1 MINALTVDVEE
12 HFQVSAFAD
21 AVSRGEWPAMPSRV
35 ERNTRDLLDLFDEHN
50 YRATFFVLGWVAE
63 RHPALVREIAA
74 RGHEVASHGY
84 SHELIYKQNIDVFRD
99 ETLKSKSMLEDM
111 VQKPVLGYRAASYSI
126 TEKSLW
132 ALDVLVDAGFKY
144 DSSIF
149 PVRHDR
155 YGIPDANPAPHRL
168 RTPNGGEIIE
178 YPLTTFNIGK
188 YRLPIAGGGYFRLFP
203 YWFTRFAFRSINRE
217 QRNFCFYLHPW
228 EVDPGQPRI
237 NASLL
242 SRFRHYNNLDVC
254 RQRLQQLLTD
264 FRFQPLADQLV
275 GMGLLTAAQ

>member
-1 MINALTVDVEE
+1 VINALTVDVEE

-21 AVSRGEWPAMPSRV
+21 AVGRSEWPTMPSRV
-35 ERNTRDLLDLFDEHN
+35 ERNTQDLLDLFDQHQ

-63 RHPALVREIAA
+63 RHPQLVREIAR

-84 SHELIYKQNIDVFRD
+84 SHELIYKQGIETFRE

-111 VQKPVLGYRAASYSI
+111 VQTPVLGYRAASYSI

-132 ALDVLVDAGFKY
+132 ALDVLVEAGFKY

-155 YGIPDANPAPHRL
+155 YGIPDANPRPHRL
-168 RTPNGGEIIE
+168 RTPGGGEIVE
-178 YPLTTFNIGK
+178 YPLTTFNIGG

-203 YWFTRFAFRSINRE
+203 YWFTRFAFGSINRE

-228 EVDPGQPRI
+228 EVDPDQPRI
-237 NASLL
+237 DASLL

-254 RQRLQQLLTD
+254 RKRLQRLLTD
-264 FRFQPLADQLV
+264 FRFQPLSEQLV
-275 GMGLLTAAQ
+275 SLGLLTAAK